1 MKIGIQTYGTRGDV
15 RPFAALAKGLSQAGH
30 KVTFVYTSPEKSDYN
45 KYFTDTDVKLIPAS
59 SDECYTEQK
68 NIYKFNDDQIKT
80 YFERLNKYVY
90 SAAKNLC
97 KENDLVIGNSGA
109 YYLAAYAEKAGI
121 PFLSMSN
128 DHSVT
133 PTKYLPPPGWPVDR
147 GIEFNIYGWY
157 TILEGLDRE
166 QKDEVNNF
174 RKEVGLPPINCVLL
188 EITHS
193 PKLQLIG
200 VSSVFCKQQ
209 PDWENHRYV
218 CGHLF
223 LEEPEVQYSM
233 PADLKDFIEAG
244 DPPVFFTLG
253 SPIIFRKKRD
263 FILET
268 LIKASK
274 ISGCRPIIQAY
285 WNEMEVKTGL
295 GNDGVYRIGNQ
306 LPYKEI
312 FPHCKLVVHHG
323 GAGTT
328 HYVTRAKC
336 PSVVIE
342 CGADTILWAMEL
354 KRLGLTSNFLNVFSL
369 NAEDL
374 ALEIKTVLNSPEMK
388 ARAEK
393 FGDIIAN
400 EDSVKQ
406 AVEVIERF
414 INSN

>member
-1 MKIGIQTYGTRGDV
+1 MRIGLQTFGTRGDV

-30 KVTFVYTSPEKSDYN
+30 KVTLVYTSPEKSDYS
-45 KYFTDTDVKLIPAS
+45 KYFTNTDIKLIAAS
-59 SDECYTEQK
+59 SDDCYKEQD
-68 NIYKFNDDQIKT
+68 NLYKFNDDQIRK
-80 YFERLNKYVY
+80 YFGRLSTHVY
-90 SAAKNLC
+90 AEAEKLS

-121 PFLSMSN
+121 PFISTSN

-133 PTKYLPPPGWPVDR
+133 PTKYLPPPGWPTDR

-166 QKDEVNNF
+166 QKDDVNNF
-174 RKEVGLPPINCVLL
+174 RKKIGLPPISCVLL

-193 PKLQLIG
+193 PKLHLIC

-218 CGHLF
+218 CGHMF
-223 LEEPEVQYSM
+223 LEEPETHYTM
-233 PADLKDFIEAG
+233 PDDLKNFIEAG
-244 DPPVFFTLG
+244 EPPVFFTLG
-253 SPIIFRKKRD
+253 SPFIFRIKRD
-263 FILET
+263 FIIET
-268 LIKASK
+268 FIKASK
-274 ISGCRPIIQAY
+274 MAGCRPIIQSY
-285 WNEMEVKTGL
+285 WKEMGIETGL
-295 GNDGVYRIGNQ
+295 GNDGVYRIGYQ

-312 FPHCKLVVHHG
+312 FPYCKLVVHHG

-328 HYVTRAKC
+328 HYVTRAKR

-342 CGADTILWAMEL
+342 CGSDTILWAMEL
-354 KRLGLTSNFLNVFSL
+354 KRIGLTSNFLHIDSL

-374 ALEIKTVLNSPEMK
+374 ATEIKTVLNSSEMK
-388 ARAEK
+388 ARAEE
-393 FGDIIAN
+393 FGEVIAN
-400 EDSVKQ
+400 ENSVKN
-406 AVEVIERF
+406 AVEVVERF